1 MRKII
6 NVSSDYNYYN
16 RKLFA
21 LLKRTKS
28 LLCLLIVVFLL
39 LFSDKKKLKNISI
52 IQNGYSETN
61 TIIFKIILIIS
72 LFEILEVFS
81 VERGLLLG
89 G

>member
-1 MRKII
+1 MLKII

-21 LLKRTKS
+21 LIKRTKS

-61 TIIFKIILIIS
+61 S

-89 G
+89 D